1 MSIRNQTDTSNIFFA
16 IGAKLSV
23 VSIDSRFLINSVS
36 EVVDEIS
43 SLVISL

>member
-23 VSIDSRFLINSVS
+23 ESMIVVFLST
-36 EVVDEIS
+36 
-43 SLVISL
+43 LYQK